1 MFFEAVK
8 MILTASLAYDMNNKA
23 IDDAIVR
30 LPRII
35 HQATHQQVKTR
46 RCRSSVS
53 FEGLEL
59 GGTLR
64 DIHGELVVRSGFD
77 HSGVDH
83 LRHQVRG
90 HLASFV
96 VLLQGHHL
104 LLELMDLLEPSLV
117 LGFLEGRSFLVGL
130 DLSESASPLA
140 ADLQHVGGDSF

>member
-1 MFFEAVK
+1 MYNQANDEA
-8 MILTASLAYDMNNKA
+8 IA
-23 IDDAIVR
+23 R

-35 HQATHQQVKTR
+35 HQTTHQQVKTR

-117 LGFLEGRSFLVGL
+117 LGFLQGRSFLVGL

>member
-1 MFFEAVK
+1 

-35 HQATHQQVKTR
+35 HQTNHQQIKTR
-46 RCRSSVS
+46 KCRSSVS

-64 DIHGELVVRSGFD
+64 DIHSELVVRSGFN

-130 DLSESASPLA
+130 DLNKRECVA
-140 ADLQHVGGDSF
+140 ACC